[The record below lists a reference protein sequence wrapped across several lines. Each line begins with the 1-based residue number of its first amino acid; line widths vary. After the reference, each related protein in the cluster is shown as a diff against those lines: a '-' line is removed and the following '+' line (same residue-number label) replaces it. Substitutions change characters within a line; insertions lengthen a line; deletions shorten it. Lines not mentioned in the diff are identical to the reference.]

1 MSPDADDLLL
11 FARVAESGS
20 FSRAAERVQL
30 PKSTVSR
37 RIAALEKR
45 LGERLLQRTTRKLV
59 ITEFGQGV
67 LDHARAMSEEVDAA
81 LAFALS
87 RQARPS
93 GRLRVSMP
101 GDFASAA
108 LERPLAGFIR
118 DFPDVALELDLSP
131 RRVDLIGENFDL
143 AIRMGTLP
151 DDTQLAARRLAVFT
165 TGLYAAPSLL
175 REHGEP
181 LAPEALH
188 TMPALMLL
196 SRSGEAVAWE
206 LSPRDVAH
214 AAGPATPAA
223 KPGKAAK
230 ARRDAEAPAHEV
242 VPSQHVR
249 ANSPDVLIRL
259 ARSGAGVVAVADFFA
274 EPYLARGELQRIL
287 PAWCLPD
294 AQCWAV
300 FPGRRLMPAK
310 TRVFIDML
318 ARAMTTCSEALDASA
333 ATVDASPGRFRVD

>member
-101 GDFASAA
+101 GDFASTA
-108 LERPLAGFIR
+108 LERPLAEFIR
-118 DFPDVALELDLSP
+118 DFPEVSLELDLSP

-151 DDTQLAARRLAVFT
+151 DDSQLAARRLAVFT

-206 LSPRDVAH
+206 LSPRE
-214 AAGPATPAA
+214 PATQ
-223 KPGKAAK
+223 G
-230 ARRDAEAPAHEV
+230 
-242 VPSQHVR
+242 
-249 ANSPDVLIRL
+249 
-259 ARSGAGVVAVADFFA
+259 G
-274 EPYLARGELQRIL
+274 
-287 PAWCLPD
+287 
-294 AQCWAV
+294 
-300 FPGRRLMPAK
+300 
-310 TRVFIDML
+310 
-318 ARAMTTCSEALDASA
+318 
-333 ATVDASPGRFRVD
+333 

>member
-1 MSPDADDLLL
+1 MTPDADDLLL

-67 LDHARAMSEEVDAA
+67 LDHARALSEEVDAA

-101 GDFASAA
+101 GDFASTA
-108 LERPLAGFIR
+108 LEQPLAGFIR
-118 DFPDVALELDLSP
+118 DFPGVSLELDLSP

-143 AIRMGTLP
+143 AIRMGALT
-151 DDTQLAARRLAVFT
+151 DDAQLAARRLAVFS

-181 LAPEALH
+181 LTPDALR
-188 TMPALMLL
+188 TMPALMIL
-196 SRSGEAVAWE
+196 SRAGEAIPWQ
-206 LSPRDVAH
+206 LSARA
-214 AAGPATPAA
+214 AAGAGATSASA
-223 KPGKAAK
+223 GKS
-230 ARRDAEAPAHEV
+230 RRGAAPADHDI
-242 VPSQHVR
+242 VPQQHVR

-274 EPYLARGELQRIL
+274 EPYLERGELQRIL
-287 PAWCLPD
+287 PDWCLPD
-294 AQCWAV
+294 ADCWAV

-310 TRVFIDML
+310 TRAFIDML
-318 ARAMTTCSEALDASA
+318 STTMSVCSEAVDASA
-333 ATVDASPGRFRVD
+333 AAVNASPGRFRVG

>member
-67 LDHARAMSEEVDAA
+67 LDHARALSDEVDAA

-101 GDFASAA
+101 GDFASTA
-108 LERPLAGFIR
+108 LEQPLAGFIR
-118 DFPDVALELDLSP
+118 DFPAVALELDLSP
-131 RRVDLIGENFDL
+131 RRVDLLGENFDL
-143 AIRMGTLP
+143 AIRMGTLA
-151 DDTQLAARRLAVFT
+151 DDAQLAARRLAVFT
-165 TGLYAAPSLL
+165 IGLYAAPSLL

-181 LAPEALH
+181 LTPDALR

-196 SRSGEAVAWE
+196 SRSGEALPWQ
-206 LSPRDVAH
+206 LSARSTSSAD
-214 AAGPATPAA
+214 PASPSAA
-223 KPGKAAK
+223 KI
-230 ARRDAEAPAHEV
+230 RRPV
-242 VPSQHVR
+242 VPAPTHQIVPQQHVR

-274 EPYLARGELQRIL
+274 EPYLARGELRRIL
-287 PAWCLPD
+287 PDWCLPD
-294 AQCWAV
+294 VDCWAV

-310 TRVFIDML
+310 TRAFIDML
-318 ARAMTTCSEALDASA
+318 AKTMSTCSEAVDASA
-333 ATVDASPGRFRVD
+333 AAVNAAPGRFRVG

>member
-101 GDFASAA
+101 ADFASVA
-108 LERPLAGFIR
+108 LERPLADFIR
-118 DFPDVALELDLSP
+118 DFPEVSLELDLSP

-151 DDTQLAARRLAVFT
+151 DDSQLAARRLAVFSV
-165 TGLYAAPSLL
+165 GLYAAPSLL

-181 LAPEALH
+181 LEPAALD

-196 SRSGEAVAWE
+196 SRGGEPIAWA
-206 LSPRDVAH
+206 LSPQD
-214 AAGPATPAA
+214 AARADESSAAASAA
-223 KPGKAAK
+223 KTRRAA
-230 ARRDAEAPAHEV
+230 EPPAHEI
-242 VPSQHVR
+242 VPRQHVR

-259 ARSGAGVVAVADFFA
+259 ARSGAGVAAVADFFA
-274 EPYLARGELQRIL
+274 EPYLVRGELQRIL
-287 PAWCLPD
+287 PGWCLPD

-310 TRVFIDML
+310 TRAFIDML
-318 ARAMTTCSEALDASA
+318 ARTMSTCSEAVDASA
-333 ATVDASPGRFRVD
+333 AQSNAAPGRFRVD

>member
-1 MSPDADDLLL
+1 MTPDADDLLL

-20 FSRAAERVQL
+20 FSRAADRVQL

-93 GRLRVSMP
+93 GRLRVTLP
-101 GDFASAA
+101 GDFASTA
-108 LERPLAGFIR
+108 LEKPLADFIR
-118 DFPDVALELDLSP
+118 EYPDVALELDLSP

-143 AIRMGTLP
+143 AIRMGALP
-151 DDTQLAARRLAVFT
+151 DDAQLAARRLAVFS

-181 LAPEALH
+181 LAPEALR
-188 TMPALMLL
+188 TMPGLMLL
-196 SRSGEAVAWE
+196 SRAGDPVPWQLSMREATTVGA
-206 LSPRDVAH
+206 PQ
-214 AAGPATPAA
+214 PAA
-223 KPGKAAK
+223 TKT
-230 ARRDAEAPAHEV
+230 RRAQPDAVTHTI
-242 VPSQHVR
+242 VPQQHVR

-259 ARSGAGVVAVADFFA
+259 ARSGAGVVTVADFFA

-287 PAWCLPD
+287 PGWCLPD
-294 AQCWAV
+294 ADCWAV

-310 TRVFIDML
+310 TRAFIDML
-318 ARAMTTCSEALDASA
+318 AKTMRTCEEAVDAA
-333 ATVDASPGRFRVD
+333 ALATNASPGRFRVG

>member
-1 MSPDADDLLL
+1 MTPDADDLLL

-101 GDFASAA
+101 GDFASTA
-108 LERPLAGFIR
+108 LEKPLADFIR
-118 DFPDVALELDLSP
+118 DYPEVSLELDLSP

-143 AIRMGTLP
+143 AIRMGALP
-151 DDTQLAARRLAVFT
+151 DDAQLAARRLAMFT

-181 LAPEALH
+181 LAPEALR

-196 SRSGEAVAWE
+196 SRAGDPVPWQLSLREATTADA
-206 LSPRDVAH
+206 PRAPTAKTRR
-214 AAGPATPAA
+214 AAGEIAT
-223 KPGKAAK
+223 
-230 ARRDAEAPAHEV
+230 HTL

-287 PAWCLPD
+287 PDWCLPD
-294 AQCWAV
+294 ADCWAV

-310 TRVFIDML
+310 TRAFVDML
-318 ARAMTTCSEALDASA
+318 SKTMRTCEEA
-333 ATVDASPGRFRVD
+333 VDAAPIASNAPPGRFRVG